1 MRVRFRTGSD
11 RGRPARPVVLP
22 RTSVTTTPDSTA
34 PVHHLSPTPQGAA
47 RTVIAQVG
55 ARAFALLASVGSMAI
70 VVRYLGIEEYAGWG
84 TVLQLIGLMA
94 FAVDPGL
101 SSVVVRRIVQD
112 PASAPSPQALLP
124 VRIGFGIVA
133 AALIVALTI
142 GLRGSGA
149 ALLAVAL
156 GGQILPRAIV
166 LNATPWLQVDQR
178 LHRQTGWEALGAV
191 VGLALIAACAAA
203 GASAPVLALVGF
215 TGPTI
220 ALSVI
225 MRFELRKVP
234 SLTRQVPGTQWP
246 RVRSLLVEV
255 APLAGALILV
265 ALYMRSYVFFINQT
279 ETDAVIGRYVFA
291 FQFVDQLMVA
301 AAIVGGAAL
310 PLLAVRA
317 RTATLLHDDLTHR
330 LVVAV
335 AAIGAL
341 AGCAM
346 VALARILTDVI
357 GGPEARGAEYFI
369 QLLAPLAPLLMLSFV
384 LAFVYVTTGRGKRYL
399 AFNAIGLV
407 VNLAAHVV
415 FTLEYGADAAVRIT
429 WITELVVT
437 GVAILPL
444 FGVTSGR
451 RAASTVV
458 AMVAVVVVAG
468 ELAARTDASTLLTG
482 LVAGAIVVLI
492 ARSSLIWLIREAVLP
507 ARPATPDVVES

>member
-1 MRVRFRTGSD
+1 MTAT
-11 RGRPARPVVLP
+11 P
-22 RTSVTTTPDSTA
+22 PDSTA
-34 PVHHLSPTPQGAA
+34 PVHHRAPTPQGAA
-47 RTVIAQVG
+47 RTVLAQVG
-55 ARAFALLASVGSMAI
+55 ARGFALLASVGSMAI

-112 PASAPSPQALLP
+112 PATAPSPRALIP
-124 VRIGFGIVA
+124 VRVGFGIA
-133 AALIVALTI
+133 AAVLIVAFTI

-191 VGLALIAACAAA
+191 VGLVLIAVCAAA
-203 GASAPVLALVGF
+203 GASAPLLALVGF

-220 ALSVI
+220 ALAVV
-225 MRFELRKVP
+225 MRFELRKAP
-234 SLTRQVPGTQWP
+234 SLGRQIPGPQWP
-246 RVRSLLVEV
+246 RVRSLLLEV

-265 ALYMRSYVFFINQT
+265 ALYMRSYVFFINET

-317 RTATLLHDDLTHR
+317 RTATLLHDHLTHR

-346 VALARILTDVI
+346 VACARILTDAI

-384 LAFVYVTTGRGKRYL
+384 LAFVYVTTGHGKRYL
-399 AFNAIGLV
+399 AFNAIGLA

-415 FTLEYGADAAVRIT
+415 FTLEYGADAAARIT
-429 WITELVVT
+429 WLTELVVT

-444 FGVTSGR
+444 FAVDSGR
-451 RAASTVV
+451 RAAATVI
-458 AMVAVVVVAG
+458 AMVGVVVVAG
-468 ELAARTDASTLLTG
+468 ELAARTDVSTLLTG
-482 LVAGAIVVLI
+482 LVAGAIIALI
-492 ARSSLIWLIREAVLP
+492 ARGSLVWLVREAVLP
-507 ARPATPDVVES
+507 ARAAAVEPTES